1 MKFMQNPLYILKK
14 ILYNRSVWKAA
25 RINVKFRSLTDMSLQ
40 ELLGMLS
47 GLAVFMFGMHTLSGA
62 LEKLAGGR
70 IETLLEKMTSNPIK
84 GVGLGALVTA
94 LIQSSSA
101 TTVMLVGFVNS
112 GLMKISQVIGVIM
125 GANIGTTATAWLVSL
140 SSTGGGGET
149 MVSQILNVSTFTAL
163 VAVFGVFMIMFTKSD
178 KKRTIG
184 TIMVG
189 FALLMFGMDMMSS
202 AVEGLKD
209 NEQFTSIMTMFSN
222 PILGVLAG
230 ALLTA
235 VLQSSS
241 VSIGILQ
248 SLSNKTG
255 SITYSIAL
263 PIILGQNIGTC
274 VTALLSTIGAN
285 KSAKRVAIVHL
296 YFNIIGTFVFLGLFY
311 LVNAFID
318 LPFMEDQ
325 LNSVGIATI
334 HTCFNVLATALF
346 LPFTKQLEKLACLT
360 IRDKE
365 GDKTLEM
372 PMLDKRFLNTPSVA
386 IEQCKNV
393 AYKMALLTKE
403 TLIKSLG
410 LVDNYDAK
418 IAQEIVDNENTID
431 IYEDKIGS
439 YILQVA
445 SKDLS
450 VTDSQIVSNL
460 LHTIGDL
467 ERISDHAVNIKETA
481 EEMYTKK
488 VRFSEAAE
496 EEVSVITNALKEI
509 LGMSIQSFLN
519 GDVSLAKE
527 VEPLEDVIDSLR
539 AELKN
544 RHIERL
550 REGLCTIELGFILQD
565 LLTNF
570 ERVSDH
576 CSNIAVC
583 LIQIQENSLDTHE
596 YINELK
602 RLDKSEFMDE
612 FNNYKAKY
620 VLPD

>member
-1 MKFMQNPLYILKK
+1 
-14 ILYNRSVWKAA
+14 
-25 RINVKFRSLTDMSLQ
+25 MSFQ
-40 ELLGMLS
+40 DLLGMFG

-84 GVGLGALVTA
+84 GVGLGAIVTA
-94 LIQSSSA
+94 LIQSSAA
-101 TTVMLVGFVNS
+101 TTVMMVGFVNS
-112 GLMKISQVIGVIM
+112 GLMKLSQVIGVIM

-140 SSTGGGGET
+140 SSVGGGSDAIL
-149 MVSQILNVSTFTAL
+149 SQIFSVKTFTTFLAIL
-163 VAVFGVFMIMFTKSD
+163 GIILAMFTKSD
-178 KKRTIG
+178 KKRTVG

-189 FALLMFGMDMMSS
+189 FALLMFGMNSMSS
-202 AVEGLKD
+202 AAGSLKD
-209 NEQFTSIMTMFSN
+209 NEQFTSIMTMLSN
-222 PILGVLAG
+222 PILGVIAG

-248 SLSNKTG
+248 SMSNTTG
-255 SITYSIAL
+255 TVTYSIAL
-263 PIILGQNIGTC
+263 PIILGQNIGSC
-274 VTALLSTIGAN
+274 VTALISSIGAN

-296 YFNIIGTFVFLGLFY
+296 YFNIIGTVVFLGLFY
-311 LVNAFID
+311 LINALID
-318 LPFMEDQ
+318 LPFMQEQ
-325 LNSVGIATI
+325 LNSVGIAII
-334 HTCFNVLATALF
+334 HTCFNVLVTALF

-360 IRDKE
+360 IRDKDGE
-365 GDKTLEM
+365 TTAEM
-372 PMLDKRFLNTPSVA
+372 PMLDKRFLNTPSIA

-393 AYKMALLTKE
+393 AYKMATLTKE
-403 TLIKSLG
+403 TLLMSLG
-410 LVDNYDAK
+410 LVKEYDAK
-418 IAQEIVDNENTID
+418 IAQEVVDNENTID

-450 VTDSQIVSNL
+450 VSDSQVVSNL

-481 EEMYTKK
+481 EEMHTKK
-488 VRFSEAAE
+488 IRFSEAAE
-496 EEVSVITNALKEI
+496 KEVSVMTSALKEI
-509 LGMSIQSFLN
+509 LDMSITSFIN
-519 GDVSLAKE
+519 GDIKLAKE
-527 VEPLEDVIDSLR
+527 VEPLEDVIDTLR

-550 REGLCTIELGFILQD
+550 REGICTIELGFILQD
-565 LLTNF
+565 LLTNI

-602 RLDKSEFMDE
+602 KLDKSEFMDE
-612 FNNYKAKY
+612 FNDYKAKY